1 MMVNGESII
10 QIQVVDQVV
19 GFLLQN
25 LTYPIRQTKEAK
37 SGRDL
42 PNPTIFLPYPTISQ
56 QDLTRSHQK
65 SFGLLG
71 IYLSLQNQSLVYK
84 FYCTAALIYILF
96 SMTKRK
102 SLQLHQ
108 CRHIVKSHKFL
119 CCDCC
124 LRIFLHVHFSQV
136 LELG

>member
-10 QIQVVDQVV
+10 KIQVVDQVV
-19 GFLLQN
+19 GFLQN

-71 IYLSLQNQSLVYK
+71 IYLSPQN
-84 FYCTAALIYILF
+84 
-96 SMTKRK
+96 
-102 SLQLHQ
+102 
-108 CRHIVKSHKFL
+108 
-119 CCDCC
+119 
-124 LRIFLHVHFSQV
+124 
-136 LELG
+136 

>member
-1 MMVNGESII
+1 MDSKLKINQTSDYDGQWRVHHK
-10 QIQVVDQVV
+10 IQVVDQVV

-56 QDLTRSHQK
+56 QDLMRSHQK

-71 IYLSLQNQSLVYK
+71 IYLSLQN
-84 FYCTAALIYILF
+84 
-96 SMTKRK
+96 
-102 SLQLHQ
+102 
-108 CRHIVKSHKFL
+108 
-119 CCDCC
+119 
-124 LRIFLHVHFSQV
+124 
-136 LELG
+136 